1 MQTVPNPLLQQYIKL
16 TEFLGLAL
24 GPDYEVALHD
34 LANKDHSIIAIAN
47 SHISGRKLGA
57 PLTNMALSILRDK
70 SYERMDYHL
79 HYYSI
84 NVNGKDLRS
93 STFFIKDSGKLIG
106 LLCINFD
113 DSRFHEISD
122 AILKLIHPDD
132 FVHHHYFPVDAPDKQ
147 PMQPQHAPSV
157 PAEHFQSDMN
167 GLMEELFETVTK
179 SVDVPLDR
187 LTQAERT
194 RIIAQLH
201 EQGMFELRG
210 AVQFTVKKL
219 SCSQASIY
227 RYIKKAKA
235 GEEPQHE

>member
-93 STFFIKDSGKLIG
+93 STFFIKDSGELIG

-113 DSRFHEISD
+113 DSRYRDVCDRILSLCHPDLFVTDVLAQPLPENEDGVSARSSPEKFRNSADAVALD
-122 AILKLIHPDD
+122 AINRELERMGVTPEQLTPEKRLQVIAALESGGLFLLKGAI
-132 FVHHHYFPVDAPDKQ
+132 
-147 PMQPQHAPSV
+147 
-157 PAEHFQSDMN
+157 
-167 GLMEELFETVTK
+167 K
-179 SVDVPLDR
+179 SAAAAL
-187 LTQAERT
+187 
-194 RIIAQLH
+194 
-201 EQGMFELRG
+201 G
-210 AVQFTVKKL
+210 
-219 SCSQASIY
+219 CSTASIY
-227 RYIKKAKA
+227 RYLSQIT
-235 GEEPQHE
+235 PSD